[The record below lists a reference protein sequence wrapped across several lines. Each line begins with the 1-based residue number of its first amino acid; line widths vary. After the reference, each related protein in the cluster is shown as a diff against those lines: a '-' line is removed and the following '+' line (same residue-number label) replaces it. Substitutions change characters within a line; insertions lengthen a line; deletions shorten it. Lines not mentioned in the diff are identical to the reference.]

1 MTLETEWIIPLGL
14 GLVFIIA
21 YFVKSYSVDNLL
33 KNGVEVEGVI
43 FDVEWESTES
53 TFSSSNA
60 QASYP
65 VVRFVTN
72 EGTWIT
78 KKSNQS
84 GILIKQGQ
92 KIKLK
97 YNPEN
102 PENFI
107 ITSGQF
113 KWTSY
118 IFLVAGFV
126 SFGFGVY
133 KLLDH
138 VSV

>member
-107 ITSGQF
+107 IQMDLLHF
-113 KWTSY
+113 
-118 IFLVAGFV
+118 
-126 SFGFGVY
+126 FGCWFR
-133 KLLDH
+133 KFWLWCL
-138 VSV
+138 